1 MADQEI
7 QVGALVGYCIAN
19 HCIVH
24 IGYCI
29 ANHQYKLYIKPARLN
44 CYKNSFFIR
53 IVKLWNELP
62 GDIVEADSFQHF
74 KSKLKSYLNI

>member
-1 MADQEI
+1 MDRSLESRGNSLDKSSFQTSDQPGTFE
-7 QVGALVGYCIAN
+7 CT
-19 HCIVH
+19 CS
-24 IGYCI
+24 
-29 ANHQYKLYIKPARLN
+29 LYIKPARLN

>member
-1 MADQEI
+1 MFFVYDLLNSKED
-7 QVGALVGYCIAN
+7 YEP
-19 HCIVH
+19 
-24 IGYCI
+24 
-29 ANHQYKLYIKPARLN
+29 KKPWERGTLKKEEEEERGGLN